1 MLRIRLFR
9 AGKRNQPFFKIVVI
23 DKKAPPRGGKPLEIL
38 GFYNP
43 LTKERGLK
51 KERIQYWL
59 SVGAQPSDT
68 VWNLLIRE
76 GILKGK
82 KIALH
87 KKKKKKE
94 KEEVKEATQKEKA
107 VEEKTETTKKELKTE
122 KVEELEKQ
130 QKSEE
135 K

>member
-107 VEEKTETTKKELKTE
+107 LEGKTETTKKESKTE
-122 KVEELEKQ
+122 KAEELEKQ

>member
-107 VEEKTETTKKELKTE
+107 LEEKTETTKKESKTE
-122 KVEELEKQ
+122 KAEELEKQ

>member
-23 DKKAPPRGGKPLEIL
+23 DKKAPPRGGKPLEVL

-107 VEEKTETTKKELKTE
+107 VEEKTETTKK
-122 KVEELEKQ
+122 
-130 QKSEE
+130 S
-135 K
+135 